1 MNKYN
6 ESYIALVKIA
16 SELVSQGNNDM
27 SNRVMEVAKVYF
39 ELIVESEREKQ
50 KLEIK
55 KRHNNKENNY
65 GNNL

>member
-65 GNNL
+65 GKNL